1 MVKAEKDEVN
11 FDSLD
16 LVKEEDGNISVGTFT
31 GDLPIFSRQEA
42 LKILRI
48 FTDVLKMLSGVH
60 RCST

>member
-16 LVKEEDGNISVGTFT
+16 LEKEEDGNISVGTFT
-31 GDLPIFSRQEA
+31 GDLPIFSRRGA

-48 FTDVLKMLSGVH
+48 FSDVQRMLSGVH